1 MVYFLIEHDLLKS
14 CLLLLRLLLVEVRD
28 FFLRGGKKDKEVDL
42 EVCWAWIEKT
52 RELLSFSVSISA
64 GEELVIYARS

>member
-42 EVCWAWIEKT
+42 EVC
-52 RELLSFSVSISA
+52 
-64 GEELVIYARS
+64 